1 DNIDEFDETFNVTLT
16 DRPADGH
23 SEIGDGQGVV
33 TILDDDATPS
43 VTINDISV
51 TEGNSGTTNA
61 NFTLTLSGPS
71 EKPIS
76 FQAATSD
83 GTATTADYT
92 PRTGTLTIPAGQTS
106 GTITVQT
113 TSDTIDEVDETFNL
127 ILSSPSEGNLL
138 DPLGIGTIDDDDGPS
153 LSIADAAPV

>member
-1 DNIDEFDETFNVTLT
+1 MESPTSNATPTAGSDYTAQSGTLNFTPADATKSFTVPIANDNVDEFDETFNVTLT

-23 SEIGDGQGVV
+23 SELGDGLGVV
-33 TILDDDATPS
+33 TILDDDATPT
-43 VTINDISV
+43 VTINDVSV

-83 GTATTADYT
+83 GTAH
-92 PRTGTLTIPAGQTS
+92 
-106 GTITVQT
+106 
-113 TSDTIDEVDETFNL
+113 
-127 ILSSPSEGNLL
+127 
-138 DPLGIGTIDDDDGPS
+138 
-153 LSIADAAPV
+153 